1 MKKKFK
7 KFLRNF
13 WLVLNKPE
21 ILILPGNLAFFF
33 ILSVVPILTLISYA
47 AFSLNLSMSFIT
59 EFLTSAFGNDISSLI
74 IPNVSIDHIS
84 LSFFLTLI
92 VGYYTASKGASSI
105 IITSN
110 TIYNVPDKGYIYRK
124 IKALIMTFF
133 IVILFM
139 FILVVPLF
147 GTKIISLINMVNM
160 DSNIAMKIEMIFKTL
175 QGPISWL
182 VIFMLIKILYTMAPD
197 RKVPSKDVNYGAL
210 FTSVGWIVA
219 TAIYSYYISN
229 YAHYSTIYGGLANLV
244 ILLLWFYLLAYI
256 FVVGIALNC
265 REEASKLQDTTRIKI
280 IKTDNLK
287 K

>member
-110 TIYNVPDKGYIYRK
+110 TIYNVHQIKG
-124 IKALIMTFF
+124 
-133 IVILFM
+133 
-139 FILVVPLF
+139 
-147 GTKIISLINMVNM
+147 
-160 DSNIAMKIEMIFKTL
+160 IFTGRSRL
-175 QGPISWL
+175 
-182 VIFMLIKILYTMAPD
+182 
-197 RKVPSKDVNYGAL
+197 
-210 FTSVGWIVA
+210 
-219 TAIYSYYISN
+219 
-229 YAHYSTIYGGLANLV
+229 
-244 ILLLWFYLLAYI
+244 
-256 FVVGIALNC
+256 
-265 REEASKLQDTTRIKI
+265 
-280 IKTDNLK
+280 
-287 K
+287 

>member
-1 MKKKFK
+1 MKKRFK

-133 IVILFM
+133 IVILYVY
-139 FILVVPLF
+139 LSSA
-147 GTKIISLINMVNM
+147 IIWY
-160 DSNIAMKIEMIFKTL
+160 E
-175 QGPISWL
+175 
-182 VIFMLIKILYTMAPD
+182 
-197 RKVPSKDVNYGAL
+197 
-210 FTSVGWIVA
+210 
-219 TAIYSYYISN
+219 
-229 YAHYSTIYGGLANLV
+229 
-244 ILLLWFYLLAYI
+244 
-256 FVVGIALNC
+256 
-265 REEASKLQDTTRIKI
+265 
-280 IKTDNLK
+280 DN
-287 K
+287 